1 MTGLTSA
8 RALVAGL
15 VREGVGDL
23 VVSPGSRSALLAIAA
38 DARADA
44 RVTVHL
50 DERSAGFFAVGLAS
64 AARRP
69 VALICTSGS
78 AAANYLPAVV
88 EAHHRGIPLVVVT
101 ADRPPELRDWGAGQ
115 TIDQIGLYGR
125 HVRWFAELPV
135 AGEAGPGWF
144 ERTGRRAVAVAS
156 GIRPGPVHLNAPFR
170 DPLHPDGEVEPTAEH
185 FSAPSARTRGADAA
199 DIDLLVALAERPR
212 GMLVVGPADLD
223 AHAAVAIR
231 RFSAKTGWPVIADV
245 GSGVLPGDG
254 AAVLGSGDH
263 LFAHRPDSIDVIVRI
278 GPAPTSK
285 ALNTW
290 MADRPA
296 DEVVLVGDGG
306 RWDEPSFTF
315 TAALD
320 AAPGALFDVATTRV
334 DESADRTWSDH
345 WRSISAAADTA
356 RRSALADGV
365 FGEPEIAATV
375 GRAMGHDG
383 VLWLSS
389 SMPIRDADTFLA
401 IGDRPGRV
409 LANRGANGIDGI
421 VSSALG
427 AAAADVGPVVAL
439 LGDLALLHD
448 LGGLLAGPRL
458 GLSATFVVP
467 NNDGGGIF
475 SLLPIADSLPA
486 DSFGRLF
493 HAPHGVDLAAIG
505 AFPGINH
512 TRVGDADGLVA
523 ALHGARSTGGIHVVE
538 VPVDTAVAV
547 RRRRAAMAAVT
558 AATTPP

>member
-1 MTGLTSA
+1 MTGLASA

-15 VREGVGDL
+15 VRAGVREL

-38 DARADA
+38 DARDDA
-44 RVTVHL
+44 RVIVHL
-50 DERSAGFFAVGLAS
+50 DERSAGFFAVGLAT

-88 EAHHRGIPLVVVT
+88 EAHQRGVPLVVVT

-115 TIDQIGLYGR
+115 TIDQVGLYGS

-135 AGEAGPGWF
+135 GGEADPGWF
-144 ERTGRRAVAVAS
+144 ERAGRRAGAVAS
-156 GIRPGPVHLNAPFR
+156 GIRPGPVHLNAAFR
-170 DPLHPDGEVEPTAEH
+170 DPLYPDAAVDRTA
-185 FSAPSARTRGADAA
+185 APVAATPARTRGADPA
-199 DIDLLVALAERPR
+199 DVDLLVALATRPR
-212 GMLVVGPADLD
+212 GMLVVGPADLNHL
-223 AHAAVAIR
+223 ASGAIR
-231 RFSAKTGWPVIADV
+231 RFSAKTGWPVIADIC
-245 GSGVLPGDG
+245 SGVLPGDG
-254 AAVLGSGDH
+254 APVLGSGDH
-263 LFAHRPDSIDVIVRI
+263 LFAHDHGGVEVIVRV

-296 DEVVLVGDGG
+296 EEVVLVGDGG
-306 RWDEPSFTF
+306 RWDDPSFSF
-315 TAALD
+315 TAAID
-320 AAPGALFDVATTRV
+320 AAAATLFDTAADRV
-334 DESADRTWSDH
+334 DPVSDRTWGDR
-345 WRSISAAADTA
+345 WKAISAAATTA
-356 RRSALADGV
+356 RRTALADGV
-365 FGEPEIAATV
+365 LGEPEIAMAL
-375 GRAMGHDG
+375 GRAMGPES

-389 SMPIRDADTFLA
+389 SMPIRDADTFVEV
-401 IGDRPGRV
+401 GDRPGRV

-427 AAAADVGPVVAL
+427 AAAADIGPVVAL

-475 SLLPIADSLPA
+475 SLLPVADSIPA
-486 DSFGRLF
+486 DSFERLF
-493 HAPHGVDLAAIG
+493 HTPHGVDLAAIG
-505 AFPGINH
+505 AFTGIDH
-512 TRVGDADGLVA
+512 TRVGDVDGLVA
-523 ALHGARSTGGIHVVE
+523 ALHGARSTGGIHLVE

-547 RRRRAAMAAVT
+547 RRRRAATAAVAAAT
-558 AATTPP
+558 AAL